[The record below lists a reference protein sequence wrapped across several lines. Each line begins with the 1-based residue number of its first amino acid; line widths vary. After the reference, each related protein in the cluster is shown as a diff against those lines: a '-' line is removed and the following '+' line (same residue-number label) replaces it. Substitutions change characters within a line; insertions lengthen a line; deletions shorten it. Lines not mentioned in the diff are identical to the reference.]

1 MRTKVVADVRTPS
14 NSATCPKFVGLV
26 WVFVIATLGMPAR
39 VEALPRFAARNGME
53 CIQCHISPAGG
64 GMRNA
69 YGRNV
74 FARNWLPLRSRLTA
88 DDWVLSNAPP
98 DPNAPAA
105 TDQDDGDRTVFDPE
119 INTWLAIGGDL
130 RGAYILIL
138 PERGAMPGA
147 KREVTSS
154 FFLMQA
160 DLYHSV
166 HLNDHVTA
174 VFEFGAYTGF
184 EAWAL
189 YHWKREPSD
198 YDLMLRVG
206 RIMPAFGIREVE
218 HQLYT
223 RERIGLG
230 ATDRDTGVELT
241 GYAGP
246 LTLTVSVL
254 NGTFGDTAFDT
265 HGTSRR
271 TFEKAFVSRLSF
283 RGEAGR
289 LRMQL
294 GGSFYGN
301 QGTNQASPLFGG
313 ALTNADP
320 GEVGR
325 GVNELRAGGFFT
337 ANLGRFTY
345 LADLVWVR
353 DSFYSARL
361 STLRGY
367 TSYQELSFQP
377 RQGIDLVGT
386 FEFADPDLDILDNRA
401 IRAGGVIEFF
411 PWTFTELRAM
421 VRKTWDQASPTG
433 DSWDFVLFSHLY
445 F

>member
-1 MRTKVVADVRTPS
+1 MTSRLAVLILLAFLALTSRAD
-14 NSATCPKFVGLV
+14 
-26 WVFVIATLGMPAR
+26 
-39 VEALPRFAARNGME
+39 ALPRFAARNGME
-53 CIQCHISPAGG
+53 CIQCHVSPAGG

-74 FARNWLPLRSRLTA
+74 FARNWLTLRPKLRSE
-88 DDWVLSNAPP
+88 DWVLTDQPQ

-105 TDQDDGDRTVFDPE
+105 ADNDDGDRTVFDPE
-119 INTWLAIGGDL
+119 VTTWMSFGGDL

-138 PERGAMPGA
+138 PERSATPGA
-147 KREVTSS
+147 KREITSS

-160 DLYHSV
+160 DVYNSV
-166 HLNDHVTA
+166 ALNDHVTA
-174 VFEFGAYTGF
+174 VFDYGAYSGF

-189 YHWKREPSD
+189 YHWKREPSE

-230 ATDRDTGVELT
+230 ATDRDTGLELT

-246 LTLTVSVL
+246 LTATVSVL

-265 HGTSRR
+265 HGSSRR
-271 TFEKAFVSRLSF
+271 TFEKAFVSRVSY
-283 RGEAGR
+283 RGEIGPLR
-289 LRMQL
+289 LQV

-301 QGTNQASPLFGG
+301 QNTNQASPLFGG
-313 ALTNADP
+313 ALANADSK
-320 GEVGR
+320 EIAR
-325 GVNELRAGGFFT
+325 GVNEIRAGGFLT

-345 LADLVWVR
+345 LSDLVWVR
-353 DSFYSARL
+353 DSFYSPTL
-361 STLRGY
+361 SPLRGY
-367 TSYQELSFQP
+367 SSYQELSFQP
-377 RQGIDLVGT
+377 RQGVDLVGT
-386 FEFADPDLDILDNRA
+386 LEFADPDLDVLDNRA
-401 IRAGGVIEFF
+401 LRAGGVIEVF
-411 PWTFTELRAM
+411 PWPFTELRAM

-433 DSWDFVLFSHLY
+433 DSWDFVLFSHL
-445 F
+445 FF